1 MAQLFETRT
10 NKTVMNFR
18 NWDRRKF
25 KPVVDKLGLNIHKT
39 HSLRTFFASHHFDMG
54 TNPVLIQRMMGH
66 KDIQTTMKHYTKPII
81 ETVDK
86 NRYMMSELAV

>member
-1 MAQLFETRT
+1 
-10 NKTVMNFR
+10 
-18 NWDRRKF
+18 
-25 KPVVDKLGLNIHKT
+25 
-39 HSLRTFFASHHFDMG
+39 MG

-86 NRYMMSELAV
+86 NLNMMSELAI